1 MNESVLGITVLS
13 LVIWLWLLGFRG
25 QFWRA
30 NQRLEVQTTELE
42 LWPRV
47 CAVIPARNEAQ
58 LLPITLRSLLFQD
71 YPGSLSV
78 ILVDDHSTDGT
89 AQVAQK
95 VAQEAKQPQQ
105 LQVISAQPLPLGW
118 TGKLW
123 ALEQGIRYAEQQTPP
138 PDYFLLTDADIEH
151 ESTNLRQLITQG
163 ETQQLDLVSL
173 MVLLRC
179 QSFWEQLLIPAF
191 VFFFQKLYPF
201 PWVNTPT
208 NSTAA
213 AAGGCILIRRQ
224 ALSRIGGLEV
234 VCQALIDDCALA
246 KAVKS
251 SAKSKLSSPAS
262 IWLGLTDS
270 TRSLRPYSSLTSIWD
285 MVARTAF
292 YQLNYSPLWLMG
304 TLLGMAL
311 IYLVPPLG
319 TIFGILTGNWLIAI
333 AGFSSWL
340 LMAGAYLPTL
350 QLYKCSPLLAFCL
363 PAIAFLYNLMT
374 LDSALRH
381 WQGRGGVWKGRVYS
395 G

>member
-1 MNESVLGITVLS
+1 
-13 LVIWLWLLGFRG
+13 
-25 QFWRA
+25 
-30 NQRLEVQTTELE
+30 
-42 LWPRV
+42 
-47 CAVIPARNEAQ
+47 VIPARNEAQ
-58 LLPITLRSLLFQD
+58 LLPITLRSLFSQD

-95 VAQEAKQPQQ
+95 VAQEAQQSQQ
-105 LQVISAQPLPLGW
+105 LQVISAQTLPSGW

-123 ALEQGIRYAEQQTPP
+123 ALEQGIRHAQQQTPP

-151 ESTNLRQLITQG
+151 ESSNLRELITKG
-163 ETQQLDLVSL
+163 EAQQLDLVSL

-179 QSFWEQLLIPAF
+179 ESFWEQFLIPAF

-224 ALSRIGGLEV
+224 ALSRIGGLQV
-234 VCQALIDDCALA
+234 VRQALIDDCALA
-246 KAVKS
+246 QAVKS
-251 SAKSKLSSPAS
+251 SSQSHG
-262 IWLGLTDS
+262 IWLGLTKL
-270 TRSLRPYSSLTSIWD
+270 TRSLRPYPSLASIWD

-292 YQLNYSPLWLMG
+292 YQLNYSPLWLIG
-304 TLLGMAL
+304 TVLGMTL
-311 IYLVPPLG
+311 IYLVPPIAV
-319 TIFGILTGNWLIAI
+319 IFSTVTGNWLIAI
-333 AGFSSWL
+333 AGVSGWL

-350 QLYKCSPLLAFCL
+350 QLYQCSPLLAFCL

-381 WQGRGGVWKGRVYS
+381 WQGRGGSWKGRVYS
-395 G
+395 S

>member
-1 MNESVLGITVLS
+1 MNAIVLGITVLS
-13 LVIWLWLLGFRG
+13 LIIWLGLLAFRG

-30 NQRLEVQTTELE
+30 NQRLEVPTSELE

-58 LLPITLRSLLFQD
+58 LLPITLRSLFSQD

-95 VAQEAKQPQQ
+95 VAQEAQQSQQ
-105 LQVISAQPLPLGW
+105 LQVISAQTLPSGW

-123 ALEQGIRYAEQQTPP
+123 ALEQGIRHAQQQTPP

-151 ESTNLRQLITQG
+151 ESSNLRELITKG
-163 ETQQLDLVSL
+163 EAQQLDLVSL

-179 QSFWEQLLIPAF
+179 ESFWEQFLIPAF

-224 ALSRIGGLEV
+224 ALSRIGGLQV
-234 VCQALIDDCALA
+234 VRQALIDDCALA
-246 KAVKS
+246 QAVKS
-251 SAKSKLSSPAS
+251 SSQSHG
-262 IWLGLTDS
+262 IWLGLTKL
-270 TRSLRPYSSLTSIWD
+270 TRSLRPYPSLASIWD

-292 YQLNYSPLWLMG
+292 YQLNYSPLWLIG
-304 TLLGMAL
+304 TVVGMTL
-311 IYLVPPLG
+311 IYLVPPIAV
-319 TIFGILTGNWLIAI
+319 IFSTLTGNWLIAI
-333 AGFSSWL
+333 AGVSGWL

-350 QLYKCSPLLAFCL
+350 QLYQCSPLLAFCL

-381 WQGRGGVWKGRVYS
+381 WQGRGGSWKGRVYS
-395 G
+395 S

>member
-1 MNESVLGITVLS
+1 MNAIVLGITVLS
-13 LVIWLWLLGFRG
+13 LIIWLGLLAFRG

-30 NQRLEVQTTELE
+30 NQRLEVPTSELE

-58 LLPITLRSLLFQD
+58 LLPITLRSLFSQD

-89 AQVAQK
+89 AQVAQQ
-95 VAQEAKQPQQ
+95 VAQEAQQPQQ
-105 LQVISAQPLPLGW
+105 LQVISAQTLPSGW

-123 ALEQGIRYAEQQTPP
+123 ALEQGIRYAQQQTPP

-151 ESTNLRQLITQG
+151 ESSNLRELITKG
-163 ETQQLDLVSL
+163 EAQQLDLVSL

-179 QSFWEQLLIPAF
+179 ESFWEQFLIPAF

-213 AAGGCILIRRQ
+213 AAGGCILIRRE
-224 ALSRIGGLEV
+224 ALSRIGGLQV
-234 VCQALIDDCALA
+234 VRQALIDDCALA
-246 KAVKS
+246 QAVKS
-251 SAKSKLSSPAS
+251 SSQSHG
-262 IWLGLTDS
+262 IWLGLTKL
-270 TRSLRPYSSLTSIWD
+270 TRSLRPYPSLASIWD

-304 TLLGMAL
+304 TVVGMTL
-311 IYLVPPLG
+311 IYLIPPIAV
-319 TIFGILTGNWLIAI
+319 IFGTLTGNWLIAI
-333 AGFSSWL
+333 AGVSGWL

-350 QLYKCSPLLAFCL
+350 QLYQCSPLLAFCL

-381 WQGRGGVWKGRVYS
+381 WQGRGGSWKGRVYS
-395 G
+395 S

>member
-1 MNESVLGITVLS
+1 MNAIVLGITVLS
-13 LVIWLWLLGFRG
+13 LIIWLGLLAFRG

-30 NQRLEVQTTELE
+30 NQRLEVPTSELE

-58 LLPITLRSLLFQD
+58 LLPITLRSLFSQD

-95 VAQEAKQPQQ
+95 VAQEAQQSQQ
-105 LQVISAQPLPLGW
+105 LQVISAQTLPSGW

-123 ALEQGIRYAEQQTPP
+123 ALEQGIRHAQQQTPP

-151 ESTNLRQLITQG
+151 ESSNLRELITKG
-163 ETQQLDLVSL
+163 EAQQLDLVSL

-179 QSFWEQLLIPAF
+179 ESFWEQFLIPAF

-224 ALSRIGGLEV
+224 ALSRIGGLQV
-234 VCQALIDDCALA
+234 VRQALIDDCALA
-246 KAVKS
+246 QAVKS
-251 SAKSKLSSPAS
+251 SSQFHG
-262 IWLGLTDS
+262 IWLGLTKF
-270 TRSLRPYSSLTSIWD
+270 TRSLRPYPSLASIWD

-292 YQLNYSPLWLMG
+292 YQLNYSPLWLLG
-304 TLLGMAL
+304 TVVGMTL
-311 IYLVPPLG
+311 IYLVPPIAV
-319 TIFGILTGNWLIAI
+319 IFGTLTGNWLIAI
-333 AGFSSWL
+333 AGVSGWL

-350 QLYKCSPLLAFCL
+350 QLYQCSPLLAFCL

-381 WQGRGGVWKGRVYS
+381 WQGRGGSWKGRVYS
-395 G
+395 S

>member
-1 MNESVLGITVLS
+1 MNATVLGITVLS
-13 LVIWLWLLGFRG
+13 LVIWLGLLGLRG

-30 NQRLEVQTTELE
+30 NQRLEIKTSELE

-47 CAVIPARNEAQ
+47 CAIIPARNEAQ
-58 LLPITLRSLLFQD
+58 LLPITLRSLLSQD

-105 LQVISAQPLPLGW
+105 LQVISAQILPSGW

-123 ALEQGIRYAEQQTPP
+123 ALEQGIRYAQQQTPP

-151 ESTNLRQLITQG
+151 KSSNLRELITKG
-163 ETQQLDLVSL
+163 EAQQLDLVSL

-179 QSFWEQLLIPAF
+179 ESFWEQLLIPAF

-224 ALSRIGGLEV
+224 ALSRIGGLQV
-234 VCQALIDDCALA
+234 VRQALIDDCALA
-246 KAVKS
+246 QAVKS
-251 SAKSKLSSPAS
+251 STQSTA
-262 IWLGLTDS
+262 IWLGLTKF
-270 TRSLRPYSSLTSIWD
+270 TRSLRPYPSLDSIWN

-304 TLLGMAL
+304 TVLGMTL
-311 IYLVPPLG
+311 IYLVPPVAV
-319 TIFGILTGNWLIAI
+319 IFGIFTGNWLIAI
-333 AGFSSWL
+333 AGFSGWL

-350 QLYKCSPLLAFCL
+350 QLYQCSPLLAFCL

-381 WQGRGGVWKGRVYS
+381 WQGRGGSWKGRVYS
-395 G
+395 S